1 MEKSSGDDRN
11 SFGQFLTE
19 NEMSEN
25 RKKLVHTG
33 DYVKILE
40 DLTQE
45 DKTVGVPVSGNSMS
59 PFLISQRDYVI
70 FQKPN
75 RPLQKGDIVFFR
87 RDSGEYIL
95 HRVSKIRENQYY
107 ILGDAQTKVEGP
119 IREDQIFGLVTKV
132 RRKEKWIDASDFWW
146 QFFEKVWIRIIPMR
160 TLIMSFYKQLYKNH

>member
-40 DLTQE
+40 DLAQE
-45 DKTVGVPVSGNSMS
+45 EKTVGVPVSGNSMS

-107 ILGDAQTKVEGP
+107 IIGDAQTKVEGP

-132 RRKEKWIDASDFWW
+132 RRKGKWIDPSDFWW
-146 QFFEKVWIRIIPMR
+146 KFFEKVWIRVIPLR
-160 TLIMSFYKQLYKNH
+160 PVIRKLYGNLTTR

>member
-1 MEKSSGDDRN
+1 MIGTLLIV
-11 SFGQFLTE
+11 FLTE

-40 DLTQE
+40 DLAQE

-95 HRVSKIRENQYY
+95 HRVSKIRKNQYY
-107 ILGDAQTKVEGP
+107 ILGDAQTMVEGP

-132 RRKEKWIDASDFWW
+132 RRKGRWIDPSDFWW
-146 QFFEKVWIRIIPMR
+146 KFFEKVWIQMVPMR
-160 TLIMSFYKQLYKNH
+160 TLIMSIYKQFYKK

>member
-1 MEKSSGDDRN
+1 MTGTLLAVL
-11 SFGQFLTE
+11 LTE

-25 RKKLVHTG
+25 RRKLVHTG

-75 RPLQKGDIVFFR
+75 RPLKKGDIVFFR

-95 HRVSKIRENQYY
+95 HRITKIREKQYY
-107 ILGDAQTKVEGP
+107 ILGDAQTHEEGP

-132 RRKEKWIDASDFWW
+132 RRKGKWIDSSDFWW
-146 QFFEKVWIRIIPMR
+146 QFFEKVWIRMIPLR
-160 TLIMSFYKQLYKNH
+160 PFIRKLYGLLTKR

>member
-11 SFGQFLTE
+11 SLVIFLTE

-40 DLTQE
+40 DLAQE

-95 HRVSKIRENQYY
+95 HRVSQIKENQYY

-132 RRKEKWIDASDFWW
+132 RRKGKWIDPSDFWW
-146 QFFEKVWIRIIPMR
+146 KFFEKVWINMIPLR
-160 TLIMSFYKQLYKNH
+160 PFIRKLYGILTKR

>member
-59 PFLISQRDYVI
+59 PFLISHRDYVI

-75 RPLQKGDIVFFR
+75 RSLQKGDIVFFR

-95 HRVSKIRENQYY
+95 HRVSKIRKNQYY

-119 IREDQIFGLVTKV
+119 IREDQIFGLVTKA
-132 RRKEKWIDASDFWW
+132 RRKGKWIDPSNFWW
-146 QFFEKVWIRIIPMR
+146 KFFEKVWINMIPLR
-160 TLIMSFYKQLYKNH
+160 PVIRKLYGILTTR